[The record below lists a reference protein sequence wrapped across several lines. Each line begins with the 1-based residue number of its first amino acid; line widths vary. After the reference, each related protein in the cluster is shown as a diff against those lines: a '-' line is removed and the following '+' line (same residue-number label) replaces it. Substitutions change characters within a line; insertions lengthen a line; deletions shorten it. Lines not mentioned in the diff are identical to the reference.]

1 MKKDFSDFLATLS
14 EEMFVEI
21 TNKIN
26 SAENKISF
34 SATPEGI
41 NKFIEGLSI
50 VNIQFTLEIVRL
62 YHEWLNS

>member
-1 MKKDFSDFLATLS
+1 MKKDFNDFLATLS

-26 SAENKISF
+26 SAENKIGF
-34 SATPEGI
+34 SDTPEGI